1 MITYGFFNSVN
12 GDRRYNAD
20 QLGNYFKGLI
30 TNGVFEKVGKS
41 LKVTSNNDMS
51 INIGSGKA
59 YINEKW
65 VENDK
70 TANYSIDA
78 SDTAYARID
87 TVVIRLD
94 YTARTISI
102 KILKGTASPT
112 PTAVSITRNNSV
124 YDLKLAEVKVNAN
137 VTKITTSDISDY
149 RLDTRVCGFVTGV
162 IKQVDTSKLFL
173 QMQEDYKA
181 VRNSIAKD
189 LNVNTQVLT
198 SMETRIANG
207 TFVDFYV
214 GKSYTPGDSLI
225 VMNEKTSHIYSTSEY
240 TITKNGNNYYLN
252 FKEQPDN
259 GSKINI
265 ILVKSYVGGTG
276 EVPFYTKSML
286 DAKFSFDNSYLFD
299 ANGKILLST
308 SSNGLGSNFAT
319 NNDKVTVAYISKD
332 VTTVAEPALKN
343 CKNLK
348 KIYVDN
354 ASDKI
359 KLPSYVDS
367 NIVVYNDTE
376 KDTFFNYAEFLLQ
389 QLNKQNKQ
397 FDFSVD
403 ENGKALITFE

>member
-1 MITYGFFNSVN
+1 MITYGFFNAVN
-12 GDRRYNAD
+12 GDRRYSAD

-30 TNGVFEKVGKS
+30 TNGVFEKVGKA
-41 LKVTSNNDMS
+41 LIVTSNNDMS

-65 VENDK
+65 IENDK
-70 TANYSIDA
+70 TVNYSIDA

-112 PTAVSITRNNSV
+112 PTAVSITRNSSI

-162 IKQVDTSKLFL
+162 IKQVDTSDLFL

-181 VRNSIAKD
+181 VRNSIAKE

-207 TFVDFYV
+207 TFVDFFV
-214 GKSYTPGDSLI
+214 GKNYSPGDSLI
-225 VMNEKTSHIYSTSEY
+225 VMNEKTSHIYGTSEY
-240 TITKNGNNYYLN
+240 TIIRSGNNYYLN
-252 FKEQPDN
+252 FKNQPDN

-276 EVPFYTKSML
+276 QAML

-299 ANGKILLST
+299 ANGKIMLSV
-308 SSNGLGSNFAT
+308 SGNGLGANFAT
-319 NNDKVTVAYISKD
+319 NNDKVTVAYISKY
-332 VTTVAEPALKN
+332 VTAVSAPALSN

-354 ASDKI
+354 TPDKI

-389 QLNKQNKQ
+389 QLNNQNKQ

-403 ENGKALITFE
+403 DNGHATISFE